1 MCVYPVKCYLTRTP
15 ERRWHGYERERGWI
29 PQTSQQQ
36 SDSGWYKEGR
46 QQNTQSQTG
55 LQEIPPRSDDQT
67 YSTDKALLI
76 LLFFFFCFPSQL
88 CSSSSKTFEPSR
100 EVSLTQIV
108 AGAPWCLLPST
119 FLLMSTFKKIVH
131 SIAKTIYHWNDE
143 GVKSL
148 SQKTWIIPVSRKNI
162 TKSNIIKYIQYT
174 AADTPLSPPQ
184 LSTCPNC
191 PHIRCAANSHNNM

>member
-1 MCVYPVKCYLTRTP
+1 MSTFYAAGWEGKSLWLSRFCFTFYKLMLKIATSCLQDLRRVVCISSQVLPNPHTREKMT
-15 ERRWHGYERERGWI
+15 WVWERERGWI

-119 FLLMSTFKKIVH
+119 FLLMSTFK
-131 SIAKTIYHWNDE
+131 
-143 GVKSL
+143 
-148 SQKTWIIPVSRKNI
+148 
-162 TKSNIIKYIQYT
+162 
-174 AADTPLSPPQ
+174 
-184 LSTCPNC
+184 NC
-191 PHIRCAANSHNNM
+191 HFY